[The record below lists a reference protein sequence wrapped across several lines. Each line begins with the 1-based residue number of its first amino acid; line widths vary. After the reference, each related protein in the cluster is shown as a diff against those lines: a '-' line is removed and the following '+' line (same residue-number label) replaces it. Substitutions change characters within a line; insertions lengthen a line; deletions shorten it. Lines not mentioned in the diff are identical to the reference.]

1 MRALITGASSGI
13 GRDMAK
19 YLSSLGYELI
29 LVSRD
34 AEKLKEVQNQLKTSS
49 EVIPMDLSISQNCI
63 NLYEQVKNK
72 DIDLLINNAGFGLF
86 GEFSEIDLEKE
97 IHLINTN
104 ITALHILT
112 KLFLKDMIK
121 KDKGHILNVS
131 SVASFAPGPLMSS
144 YYASKS
150 YVTRLSRGI
159 AKELEKK
166 KSKVKISILCPGPV
180 NTNFNKTAGVK
191 FSIKPMSSEY
201 VAKYAIQKT
210 LKGKL
215 IIIPGF
221 KIKCLHVLSK
231 LSPEKIVAE
240 FTYHN
245 QTKKM

>member
-34 AEKLKEVQNQLKTSS
+34 EEKLKEVQKQLKTTS

-104 ITALHILT
+104 ITALHI
-112 KLFLKDMIK
+112 
-121 KDKGHILNVS
+121 
-131 SVASFAPGPLMSS
+131 
-144 YYASKS
+144 
-150 YVTRLSRGI
+150 
-159 AKELEKK
+159 
-166 KSKVKISILCPGPV
+166 
-180 NTNFNKTAGVK
+180 
-191 FSIKPMSSEY
+191 
-201 VAKYAIQKT
+201 
-210 LKGKL
+210 
-215 IIIPGF
+215 
-221 KIKCLHVLSK
+221 
-231 LSPEKIVAE
+231 
-240 FTYHN
+240 
-245 QTKKM
+245 

>member
-34 AEKLKEVQNQLKTSS
+34 EEKLKEVQKQLKTTS
-49 EVIPMDLSISQNCI
+49 EVIPMDLSVSQNCI

-240 FTYHN
+240 FAYHN

>member
-34 AEKLKEVQNQLKTSS
+34 EEKLKEVQKQLKTTS

-240 FTYHN
+240 FAYHN

>member
-34 AEKLKEVQNQLKTSS
+34 EQKLKDVQKQLKTSS

-104 ITALHILT
+104 VTALHILT

-240 FTYHN
+240 FAYHN

>member
-34 AEKLKEVQNQLKTSS
+34 EEKLKEVQKQLKTTS
-49 EVIPMDLSISQNCI
+49 EVIPMDLSVSQNCI

-86 GEFSEIDLEKE
+86 GEFNEIDLEKE

-231 LSPEKIVAE
+231 LAPEKIVAE
-240 FTYHN
+240 FAYHN

>member
-34 AEKLKEVQNQLKTSS
+34 EQKLKDVQKQLKTSS

-240 FTYHN
+240 FAYHN

>member
-34 AEKLKEVQNQLKTSS
+34 EEKLKEVQKQLKTTS

-201 VAKYAIQKT
+201 VAKYAIEKT

-215 IIIPGF
+215 IIIPGL

-231 LSPEKIVAE
+231 LAPEKIVAE
-240 FTYHN
+240 FAYHN

>member
-34 AEKLKEVQNQLKTSS
+34 EEKLKEVQKQLKTTS

-201 VAKYAIQKT
+201 VAKYAIEKT

-215 IIIPGF
+215 IIIPSL

-231 LSPEKIVAE
+231 LAPEKIVAE
-240 FTYHN
+240 FAYHN

>member
-1 MRALITGASSGI
+1 MRALITGASSGL

-19 YLSSLGYELI
+19 YLSTLGYELI

-34 AEKLKEVQNQLKTSS
+34 EEKLKDVQKQLKTTS
-49 EVIPMDLSISQNCI
+49 EVIPMDLSVSQNCI

-131 SVASFAPGPLMSS
+131 SIAGFAPGPLMSS
-144 YYASKS
+144 YYASKT

-240 FTYHN
+240 FAYHN

>member
-1 MRALITGASSGI
+1 MRALVTGASSGI

-34 AEKLKEVQNQLKTSS
+34 EEKLKEVQSQIKTSS

-63 NLYEQVKNK
+63 NLYEQLKDK

-86 GEFSEIDLEKE
+86 GEFSQIGLDKE
-97 IHLINTN
+97 LHLINTN
-104 ITALHILT
+104 ITAVHILT
-112 KLFLKDMIK
+112 KLFLKDMMK

-159 AKELEKK
+159 DKELKKK
-166 KSKVKISILCPGPV
+166 KSNVKISILCPGPV

-191 FSIKPMSSEY
+191 FSIKPMSSEL
-201 VAKYAIQKT
+201 VARYAINKT

-215 IIIPGF
+215 MIIPGF

-231 LSPEKIVAE
+231 LTPERIVAE
-240 FTYHN
+240 VTYHN
-245 QTKKM
+245 QTRKI